1 MEMHAPHGPQ
11 GSPHKGHMENCP
23 EKPNLS
29 GLPVDEIEAF
39 IARLGKERYR
49 ARQIMKWIHRSG
61 VTDFDEMT
69 NLSKVFREEIQ
80 KLARISL
87 PRIEEIREAK
97 DGTKKV
103 LFRLEDDCFI
113 ESVLIRERNH
123 WTQCVSTQAGC
134 AMGCRFCLT
143 GRYGLERNL
152 LPSEI
157 VGQITAL
164 RFNTPEGSDVK
175 NIVMMGMGEPLAN
188 YENTLKAIDIITSDA
203 GAGFSKRKITVST
216 CGITPMI
223 RRLGEDASVNLAVS
237 LNAPDDRRRSFLMPV
252 NRRFP
257 LRGLIDACRDYPM
270 PRRRMIT
277 FEYILMDGVND
288 SEEDAKILASLL
300 REVHC
305 KFNLI
310 PFNEFPGSEFRRP
323 SDKRI
328 RVFHDILVEEHYT
341 TMTRP
346 SKGADISAACGQLSG
361 RRRGRPLPD
370 SPPCDILGGKYCEG
384 GDP

>member
-1 MEMHAPHGPQ
+1 MSLE
-11 GSPHKGHMENCP
+11 
-23 EKPNLS
+23 
-29 GLPVDEIEAF
+29 EIEVF
-39 IARLGKERYR
+39 IARLGKEKYR
-49 ARQIMKWIHRSG
+49 ARQLMKWIHRSG
-61 VTDFDEMT
+61 ATSFDEMT
-69 NLSKVFREEIQ
+69 NLSKVFREEIE

-87 PRIEEIREAK
+87 PLIEEIQESR

-103 LFRLEDDCFI
+103 LFRLEDGCFI
-113 ESVLIRERNH
+113 ESVLIREKNH

-152 LPSEI
+152 IPSEI

-164 RFNTPEGSDVK
+164 RFNTPEGRDIK

-188 YENTLKAIDIITSDA
+188 YENMLKAIKIITSDA
-203 GAGFSKRKITVST
+203 GPGFSKRKITVST

-223 RRLGEDASVNLAVS
+223 RRLGEEISVNLAVS
-237 LNAPDDRRRSFLMPV
+237 LNAPDDRRRSYLMPI
-252 NRRFP
+252 NKKFP
-257 LRGLIDACRDYPM
+257 LKGLIDACREYPM

-288 SEEDAKILASLL
+288 SEEDAKMLASLL
-300 REVHC
+300 RGVHC

-310 PFNEFPGSEFRRP
+310 PFNEFPGSEFKRP
-323 SDKRI
+323 SDKTVRA
-328 RVFHDILVEEHYT
+328 FHDILVQEHYT

-346 SKGADISAACGQLSG
+346 SKGDDISAACGQLSG
-361 RRRGRPLPD
+361 RRHGRLLPD
-370 SPPCDILGGKYCEG
+370 SPSCGIVAEKQPYG
-384 GDP
+384 GDV

>member
-1 MEMHAPHGPQ
+1 MKNYHD
-11 GSPHKGHMENCP
+11 
-23 EKPNLS
+23 KPNLNDLS
-29 GLPVDEIEAF
+29 LDEIEGF
-39 IARLGKERYR
+39 IARLGKEKYR

-61 VTDFDEMT
+61 VTTFDEMT

-87 PRIEEIREAK
+87 PLIEEIRESK
-97 DGTKKV
+97 DGTKKA
-103 LFRLEDDCFI
+103 LFRLEDGCFI
-113 ESVLIRERNH
+113 EGVLIRERNH

-152 LPSEI
+152 SPSEI
-157 VGQITAL
+157 AGQITAL
-164 RFNTPEGSDVK
+164 RFNTPEGSNIK

-188 YENTLKAIDIITSDA
+188 YKNTLKAIDIITSDA

-223 RRLGEDASVNLAVS
+223 RRLGEDVSVNLAVS
-237 LNAPDDRRRSFLMPV
+237 LNAPDDRRRSYLMPV
-252 NRRFP
+252 NKKFP
-257 LRGLIDACRDYPM
+257 LKGLIDACRDYPM

-288 SEEDAKILASLL
+288 SEEDAKMLASLL

-310 PFNEFPGSEFRRP
+310 PFNEFPGSEFKRP
-323 SDKRI
+323 PDKRV
-328 RVFHDILVEEHYT
+328 RAFHDILVQEHYT

-346 SKGADISAACGQLSG
+346 SKGDDISAACGQLRG
-361 RRRGRPLPD
+361 VRRGDR
-370 SPPCDILGGKYCEG
+370 G
-384 GDP
+384 

>member
-1 MEMHAPHGPQ
+1 MQNHQ
-11 GSPHKGHMENCP
+11 DT
-23 EKPNLS
+23 PNLNGMS
-29 GLPVDEIEAF
+29 LDEIEGF
-39 IARLGKERYR
+39 IARLGKKKYR

-61 VTDFDEMT
+61 AVSFDEMT
-69 NLSKVFREEIQ
+69 NLSKAFREEIST
-80 KLARISL
+80 LARITR
-87 PRIEEIREAK
+87 PVIEEIQESE

-103 LFRLEDDCFI
+103 LFRLEDDCLI

-123 WTQCVSTQAGC
+123 WTQCISTQAGC

-143 GRYGLERNL
+143 GRHGLKRNL

-157 VGQITAL
+157 VGQVTSL
-164 RFNTPEGSDVK
+164 RFNTPEGDDIK

-188 YENTLKAIDIITSDA
+188 YENVLTAIGIITSDT
-203 GAGFSKRKITVST
+203 GPGFSKRKITVST

-237 LNAPDDRRRSFLMPV
+237 LNAPDDRRRTYLMPV
-252 NRRFP
+252 NKKFP
-257 LRGLIDACRDYPM
+257 LKGLIDACRHYPM

-288 SEEDAKILASLL
+288 SAQDARELASLL
-300 REVHC
+300 RGVHC

-310 PFNEFPGSEFRRP
+310 PFNEFPGSDFKRP
-323 SDKRI
+323 PDKKVRA
-328 RVFHDILVEEHYT
+328 FQDILIQEHYT

-346 SKGADISAACGQLSG
+346 SKGGDILAACGQLSG
-361 RRRGRPLPD
+361 HRREFPPL
-370 SPPCDILGGKYCEG
+370 
-384 GDP
+384 